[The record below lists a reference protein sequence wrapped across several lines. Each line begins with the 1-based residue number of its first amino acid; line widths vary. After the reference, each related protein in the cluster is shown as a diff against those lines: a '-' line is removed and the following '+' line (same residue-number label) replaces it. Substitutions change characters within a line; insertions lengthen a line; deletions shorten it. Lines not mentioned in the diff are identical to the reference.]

1 MKKLTRVLCLVLCLL
16 MLTPT
21 LVACAAK
28 ELTYGPQ
35 INMYLSTE
43 VYNFDPAYAYLD
55 SSSVK
60 VLGLMFEGLMKLDE
74 KGNMKKAMCTDWEYT
89 EDPGILPDDTS
100 DDEYKLE
107 IHLKTSAWSDGR
119 AVSADEFVFAWK
131 RLLDP
136 EFDGEGA
143 ELLYDIKGAWER
155 KNEMMSPDDVG
166 LEADRK
172 VLTVK
177 FAHPVD
183 PEEFLRKTANIA
195 LAPLREDIVDHYYNW
210 SSANTTIVTN
220 GQYTVLAYYPGDS
233 LMLARNTYYNHDT
246 SDADDLPT
254 PMKYVDP
261 YLINIDYKLNAET
274 MMQQY
279 EEGQLFYIGE
289 LPASREIREQYKNR
303 AKITETLCSHVYYF
317 NTNVE
322 PFDNPEVRKILSNV
336 ISRND
341 LAAEVV
347 FANPSTGIV
356 PGGVNDLT
364 KKDDF
369 AANNANKLSGDA
381 VMSIS
386 DAKSALSK
394 AGVNPASYGTLKLTV
409 RVNAVGEYSD
419 DTGTHTLFKGSKI
432 DETLAY
438 NTVDY
443 VMAKKVVETWNQL
456 GFKFEIEGVNTA
468 QYNEA
473 SSSIVQYRDRLV
485 ETLFGTYGE
494 GIPVFESDPIVVE
507 RAKFDVIA
515 LDYQLIDAT
524 ALSALSVFATNYAG
538 SILDAEENP
547 MGHITG
553 YNNEAYNT
561 IIDEAYALYVAGDKA
576 ALSAK
581 LHEAEAMLLNDMPVM
596 PLIVYKNAVLVSNKL
611 SGVKFD
617 GWGSPIVT
625 KANLKNWKDFLII
638 KDEEDA

>member
-55 SSSVK
+55 SNSVK

-74 KGNMKKAMCTDWEYT
+74 KGNLKKAMCTDWEYT

-220 GQYTVLAYYPGDS
+220 GQYTILAYYPGDS

-289 LPASREIREQYKNR
+289 LPASKEIREQYKNR

-322 PFDNPEVRKILSNV
+322 PFDNPEVRKILSSV

-369 AANNANKLSGDA
+369 AENNANKLSGDA
-381 VMSIS
+381 AMSIS
-386 DAKSALSK
+386 EAKSALSK

-432 DETLAY
+432 DESLAY

-473 SSSIVQYRDRLV
+473 SSSIVQYRDRIV

-553 YNNEAYNT
+553 YNSEAYNKL
-561 IIDEAYALYVAGDKA
+561 IDEAYALYVAGDKA

-581 LHEAEAMLLNDMPVM
+581 LHEAETMLLNDMPVM
-596 PLIVYKNAVLVSNKL
+596 PLIVYQNAVLVSNKL